1 MGPGEVFDLMS
12 TLRSRVNGM
21 IGRAIINIVDDA
33 TKMQTVQIQTLGN
46 ETTDGVERYQNY
58 GLTSSPK
65 APDANGQGPEA
76 IVLAVGGDR
85 SLEVVIVVADRRF
98 RFRGGAGTGLEE
110 GEVALYD
117 DLGQIVHLTRTG
129 IVVDAPNVKLG
140 AGATKGVNRAGDSA
154 LADSVTSDAAF
165 FAWVSAVSGLL
176 SIVTFPTTLTSI
188 TGAGSSVVKAV
199 D

>member
-1 MGPGEVFDLMS
+1 MEPKDVFNLLGPMG
-12 TLRSRVNGM
+12 RRVKGM
-21 IGRAIINIVDDA
+21 VGRAIINIVNDA
-33 TKMQTVQIQTLGN
+33 TKMQTVQIQTLGS

-58 GLTSSPK
+58 GLTSFPK

-85 SLEVVIVVADRRF
+85 SLEVVIVVDDRRF

-129 IVVDAPNVKLG
+129 IVIDAPSIELG
-140 AGATKGVNRAGDSA
+140 DGATKGVNRTGDTV
-154 LADSVTSDAAF
+154 LADGTTDAAF
-165 FAWVSAVSGLL
+165 FTWVTAVSTALT
-176 SIVTFPTTLTSI
+176 IVPVPSTVTSA